1 MKYYKVGF
9 TNIKSLLIRCQP
21 VVEFAQFSIDFCFNN
36 FQIFF
41 SKKNVG
47 IISEEI
53 EFKFSRALVD
63 IINI

>member
-1 MKYYKVGF
+1 MRDRVYRVYPSIVYYP
-9 TNIKSLLIRCQP
+9 KSS
-21 VVEFAQFSIDFCFNN
+21 VFSIDYCFNN

-41 SKKNVG
+41 GKKYIG
-47 IISEEI
+47 IISAEV